1 MQSESTNEG
10 VPPCPQCSS
19 VATVLYGNREPAYVR
34 CNNCGH
40 VWEPAVDAESDTPSE

>member
-1 MQSESTNEG
+1 MRSESSDEG

-34 CNNCGH
+34 CNACGH
-40 VWEPAVDAESDTPSE
+40 VWEPAGNAESDEPTE